1 LRVLGCRSEAGVD
14 EPQELTTN
22 PDALLVRVADIDE
35 GRIREVVGADCG
47 QADLLPRLAI
57 RGPGTPRL
65 RFTAQH
71 QDVDHAPP
79 ADLARRRRVAG
90 RRPQARMRLLP
101 RARPDVDVPMRVVLP
116 LPAKRPL
123 LIG

>member
-1 LRVLGCRSEAGVD
+1 LVLFAY
-14 EPQELTTN
+14 
-22 PDALLVRVADIDE
+22 IDE
-35 GRIREVVGADCG
+35 GRIREMVSADRG
-47 QADLLPRLAI
+47 EPGLRPRLAI

-65 RFTAQH
+65 RFTAQD

-79 ADLARRRRVAG
+79 ANLARRRWITG
-90 RRPQARMRLLP
+90 RGPHARMRLLP

-123 LIG
+123 LR